1 MIIADIDYLE
11 DISEMPAVH
20 LNGGSRA
27 LAISNFQALA
37 FGNSTHT
44 SASLNNQT
52 VAYPGYSSA
61 SSIVKVIAVS
71 NGGTVFASASSSAY
85 ASA

>member
-11 DISEMPAVH
+11 HISEMPAVH
-20 LNGGSRA
+20 LNGGRKA

-37 FGNSTHT
+37 FGNSTYT
-44 SASLNNQT
+44 SSSLNNQT

-61 SSIVKVIAVS
+61 SSIVKVIAAS
-71 NGGTVFASASSSAY
+71 SGGVVVASASSSAY